1 MLICL
6 THCSP
11 LCPQIPVLF
20 NRAVHT
26 QRQSVGVLAYSRHL
40 CSDGAGRHKWRH
52 EMVPGSI
59 QYVCWTLVSLASLR
73 KSPPNHRGKVETMY
87 PQITLLCD
95 RQGWRAEAYGSLE
108 AVIVDLCMEMKF
120 TETSWQILKNHSLQF
135 FRRGLQHWLLWL
147 SLVVYLPLRPSSS
160 NTSTYSPNNYPVP
173 KSGIQSSFWFT
184 EWTLVNILICSSEKH
199 NTMWGI
205 NSLAV

>member
-26 QRQSVGVLAYSRHL
+26 QRQSVGVLAYSWHL

-135 FRRGLQHWLLWL
+135 FSEDSSTGFSGFHWWFICLYVPALPTLLHT
-147 SLVVYLPLRPSSS
+147 PP
-160 NTSTYSPNNYPVP
+160 TTTQSPNLEYRVASGLLSEPWLISWYVLQ
-173 KSGIQSSFWFT
+173 KSITPCEAS
-184 EWTLVNILICSSEKH
+184 TL
-199 NTMWGI
+199 
-205 NSLAV
+205 